1 MGFGKQ
7 KIDPYIQ
14 IMSYRELIERMRSG
28 GVVLIDGATGTELE
42 KRGAEMDPT
51 AWCGPANLTNRA
63 LLEEIHFDYIK
74 AGAEIIITNTYASS
88 RLLLEP
94 AGYADR
100 IEEIYRESCAAALS
114 ARKRSEVS
122 DVLVAG
128 ALSHRVPFDLD
139 ANRRADPYIGLGREA
154 FASAL
159 HEAAGLLKKGGCD
172 LIMLEM
178 MQHPE
183 RMEIAVEAALA
194 TGLPVWAGLAVR
206 AGSNGKVLSYE
217 PDRDIPFEDIVALLP
232 EDRIDAVG
240 VMHSSVDIT
249 GPALRILAEQFDGPR
264 FAYPDSG
271 YFTMPNWQ
279 FVDIIPPAKLTNTAK
294 GWIEDGLSAVGGC
307 CGLSLEH
314 IEALAGLKR

>member
-1 MGFGKQ
+1 MQ
-7 KIDPYIQ
+7 T
-14 IMSYRELIERMRSG
+14 G
-28 GVVLIDGATGTELE
+28 GLVLIDGATGTELE
-42 KRGAEMDPT
+42 RRGAEMDPA

-63 LLEEIHFDYIK
+63 LLEEIHLDYIR
-74 AGAEIIITNTYASS
+74 AGAEIIITNTYAAS

-100 IEEIYRESCAAALS
+100 IEEIYRASCAAALA
-114 ARKRSEVS
+114 ARERSGVS
-122 DVLVAG
+122 GVLVAG

-139 ANRRADPYIGLGREA
+139 AAREADPYIGLGREA

-159 HEAAGLLKKGGCD
+159 YEAAAFLKAGGCD

-183 RMEIAVEAALA
+183 RMKIAVEAALS
-194 TGLPVWAGLAVR
+194 TGLPVWAGLSAR
-206 AGSNGKVLSYE
+206 ATRDGSVLSYLPE
-217 PDRDIPFEDIVALLP
+217 REIPFGELVAMLP
-232 EDRIDAVG
+232 DSGIDAVG
-240 VMHSSVDIT
+240 VMHSSVDVT
-249 GPALRILAEQFDGPR
+249 GPALATLAEHFDGPR

-279 FVDIIPPAKLTNTAK
+279 FVDIIPPAELAARAE
-294 GWIEDGLSAVGGC
+294 GWVDDGLSAVGGC

-314 IEALAGLKR
+314 IEALAELKR